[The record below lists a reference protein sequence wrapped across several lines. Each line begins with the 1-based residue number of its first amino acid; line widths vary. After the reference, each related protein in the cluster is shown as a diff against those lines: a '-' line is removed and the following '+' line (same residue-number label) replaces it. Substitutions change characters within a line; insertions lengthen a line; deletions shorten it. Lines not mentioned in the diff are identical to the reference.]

1 MDVSSVNAASSLITS
16 LSADNTAGVYAL
28 KKAMEIQQESAAQ
41 LISGLPQPGNVSSAS
56 TLGSSIN
63 TKV

>member
-41 LISGLPQPGNVSSAS
+41 LINSLPQPDKVSSAS